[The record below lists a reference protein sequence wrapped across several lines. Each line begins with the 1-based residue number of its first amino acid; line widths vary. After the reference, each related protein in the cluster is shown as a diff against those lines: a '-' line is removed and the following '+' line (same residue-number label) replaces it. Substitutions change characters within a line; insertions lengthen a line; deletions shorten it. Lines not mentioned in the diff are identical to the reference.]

1 MCMYLHLFHGRT
13 SPDERLSDWG
23 SDGPWIGPL
32 CAVRTT
38 YTHTLKLKFCNPR
51 DAARFGLS
59 VEQPW
64 LHVREQMLLH
74 AGVYYGEW
82 VIEHCD
88 TVQMV
93 HLSWCDPLPPEHA
106 DTWLEPALMASYEDC
121 FTLYESEV
129 GDA

>member
-1 MCMYLHLFHGRT
+1 MSFFLHLFHGRPT
-13 SPDERLSDWG
+13 PETILSDWG

-38 YTHTLKLKFCNPR
+38 YAHTLKLKFCNPR

-82 VIEHCD
+82 VIEVCD

-93 HLSWCDPLPPEHA
+93 HLSWCDPLPPQRE
-106 DTWLEPALMASYEDC
+106 DTWLEPALMAAYEDRFALAEC
-121 FTLYESEV
+121 EV
-129 GDA
+129 SDA

>member
-1 MCMYLHLFHGRT
+1 MSFFLHLFHGRP
-13 SPDERLSDWG
+13 SPKTVLSDWG

-32 CAVRTT
+32 SSVRTT
-38 YTHTLKLKFCNPR
+38 YAHTLKLEFFNPR
-51 DAARFGLS
+51 DARRFGLS
-59 VEQPW
+59 VDQPW

-82 VIEHCD
+82 VIEIYD

-93 HLSWCDPLPPEHA
+93 HISWHDPLPPQQA
-106 DTWLEPALMASYEDC
+106 DTWLEPALMAAYEDR
-121 FTLYESEV
+121 FALSESEV

>member
-1 MCMYLHLFHGRT
+1 MSFFLHLFHGRP
-13 SPDERLSDWG
+13 SPKTVLSDWG

-32 CAVRTT
+32 SSVRTT
-38 YTHTLKLKFCNPR
+38 YAHTLKLEFCNPR

-64 LHVREQMLLH
+64 LHVREHMLLH

-82 VIEHCD
+82 VIEICD

-93 HLSWCDPLPPEHA
+93 HLSWCDPAPPQHENS
-106 DTWLEPALMASYEDC
+106 WLEPALMAAYEDR
-121 FTLYESEV
+121 FALAESEV